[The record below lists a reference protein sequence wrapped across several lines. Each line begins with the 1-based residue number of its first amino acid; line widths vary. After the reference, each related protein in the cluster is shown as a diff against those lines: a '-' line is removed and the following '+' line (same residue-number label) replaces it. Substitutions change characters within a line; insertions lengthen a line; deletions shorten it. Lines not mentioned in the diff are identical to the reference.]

1 MLAPNHITGSSG
13 SSGSS
18 GSRFGANPTVAC
30 LALVA
35 ALGGSFTLGCGAV
48 GSDRSRDQ
56 RGMIDALTSAR
67 DAVCGCR
74 DLTCAEH
81 AEQRLADYLLRHVDR
96 LKKVPA
102 PAPGRTDTLNANAT
116 QAAQL
121 DGELRACKH
130 RLEEAAR
137 AS

>member
-1 MLAPNHITGSSG
+1 MLAPTHITG
-13 SSGSS
+13 
-18 GSRFGANPTVAC
+18 NVAATAAAG
-30 LALVA
+30 LALVV
-35 ALGGSFTLGCGAV
+35 ALGGSFAMGCGAV

-67 DAVCGCR
+67 DAVCGCP
-74 DLTCAEH
+74 DLTCAEN
-81 AEQRLADYLLRHVDR
+81 AEQRLADYLLQHVDR
-96 LKKVPA
+96 LKKIPA
-102 PAPGRTDTLNANAT
+102 PAPGRSDSLNTAAT